1 MGTTVSLS
9 DTDLAVEPGSTVS
22 TTLRVRNTGDVV
34 DQITFQPLGD
44 AARWITVEPS
54 DVRLFPDTDE
64 SVAIRISPPRD
75 STSPPGRTDWAVR
88 ALPREDP
95 EGSAVAEGTVVVAP
109 FADVAA
115 EMQPEI
121 GHGRLRGR
129 FELAVDNRGN
139 VPVPI
144 RATGT
149 DAEQAL
155 EFDITP
161 PILDC
166 DPGTARFTTIKV
178 KPTKRVWKGQPKT
191 HVFEILAEPQ
201 LLVTEP
207 TTSGPSTGL
216 DELPAPSGAPGTAG
230 GTALLEAPAPPV
242 TTTLPTV
249 APMTLTGTYVQVP
262 ILPSW
267 FWKAVLA
274 LAALAVILF
283 VLWQTLFKPTIESA
297 AREVAL
303 EETAELEE
311 EVAALDEKVDT
322 AAAAGEVQAAATAE
336 DIAALEEATSG
347 GGGSSGG
354 ALDNT
359 FNETTEPANFRLA
372 VSAAPGAVATTSA
385 AALPADTTFAV
396 TDVILQ
402 NPRGDLGIIS
412 VQLGGVP
419 IIESALDNF
428 RDLDFHFV
436 APYVADSTTPLSVV
450 VECAAVQIPADGGCS
465 PAVSFSGFET
475 VTTTTGE

>member
-9 DTDLAVEPGSTVS
+9 DADLAVEPGSTVS

-44 AARWITVEPS
+44 AASWITVEPAE
-54 DVRLFPDTDE
+54 VRLFPNTDE
-64 SVAIRISPPRD
+64 SVAVRICPPRE
-75 STSPPGRTDWAVR
+75 SSSHPGPTDWAVR

-95 EGSAVAEGTVVVAP
+95 DGSAVAEGTVDVGMYAE
-109 FADVAA
+109 VAA

-129 FELAVDNRGN
+129 FELAIDNRGN
-139 VPVPI
+139 IPVPV

-149 DAEQAL
+149 DAEQSL
-155 EFDITP
+155 EFDFSE

-166 DPGTARFTTIKV
+166 EPGTARFTKIKV
-178 KPTKRVWKGQPKT
+178 KPAKRIWKGQPKT
-191 HVFEILAEPQ
+191 HAFEILAEPQ
-201 LLVTEP
+201 VIEMADLEP
-207 TTSGPSTGL
+207 PHQDTPG
-216 DELPAPSGAPGTAG
+216 ELPAPGGG
-230 GTALLEAPAPPV
+230 GTALLEAPALAPAPSM
-242 TTTLPTV
+242 PTV

-262 ILPSW
+262 ILPKW

-274 LAALAVILF
+274 LLVLAV
-283 VLWQTLFKPTIESA
+283 VLWILWHTLFKPTIESA

-303 EETAELEE
+303 EETAALAE
-311 EVAALDEKVDT
+311 EVAAVDEKVDEAT
-322 AAAAGEVQAAATAE
+322 AAGEAQAAAAAE
-336 DIAALEEATSG
+336 DIADLAEQAAGTT
-347 GGGSSGG
+347 GG
-354 ALDNT
+354 ALDST
-359 FNETTEPANFRLA
+359 FNETTKPSNFRIA

-385 AALPADTTFAV
+385 AALPTNATFAL

-402 NPRGDLGIIS
+402 NPRGDFGIIS
-412 VQLGGVP
+412 VQIGGVP
-419 IIESALDNF
+419 IIESSLDNF

-436 APYVADSTTPLSVV
+436 APYVADSSAPLSVV

-475 VTTTTGE
+475 VVTPAED